1 MDKVY
6 QILIKSQII
15 QLYISRANGRNRIGD
30 LLLTMELLYRLSY
43 IGKFPNPCLGLINNN
58 LIPFSFQVYRYSTS
72 FIWLTIFKMF
82 I

>member
-15 QLYISRANGRNRIGD
+15 FIIFKIIPRANGRNRIGD

-43 IGKFPNPCLGLINNN
+43 IGN
-58 LIPFSFQVYRYSTS
+58 IPLV
-72 FIWLTIFKMF
+72 WD
-82 I
+82 